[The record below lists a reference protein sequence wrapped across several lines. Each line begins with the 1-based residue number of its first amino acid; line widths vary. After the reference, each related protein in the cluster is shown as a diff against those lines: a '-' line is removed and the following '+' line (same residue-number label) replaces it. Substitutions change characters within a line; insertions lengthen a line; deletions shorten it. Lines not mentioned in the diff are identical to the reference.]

1 MSERCETDK
10 TPQAKANA
18 TDKFNSIARHNQRHC
33 LFDNAATTNQAIFS
47 AIFNSLLAANDPK
60 AHTTI
65 VDIREKLL
73 TITEKNIADPTS
85 RENFANAVT
94 DRLLD
99 HHDKGQSVEQLV
111 QPPPP
116 KIDRDPNDRGR

>member
-1 MSERCETDK
+1 MPVDSSQLKALLDK
-10 TPQAKANA
+10 ALVEPLKKK
-18 TDKFNSIARHNQRHC
+18 DRKDR
-33 LFDNAATTNQAIFS
+33 LED
-47 AIFNSLLAANDPK
+47 LAANDPK

-99 HHDKGQSVEQLV
+99 QARQGPV
-111 QPPPP
+111 
-116 KIDRDPNDRGR
+116 GRTTCATAAAED